1 MNRIF
6 SFISLNFILLT
17 IFSPGICQNIE
28 QRVTR
33 LETRL
38 DSLIGALKGESRD
51 IAIGDTIFDN
61 SNVLYGIIG
70 TKGTILNKTYFV
82 INHNNSWKIPYWVAY
97 YASSSN
103 LQGTANRTNDFK
115 SDPELPV
122 SSRSE
127 LEDYRNSG
135 YDRGHNAPAADF
147 KRSNEAMSMTFLLSN
162 MSPQTPKLN
171 RGIWQ
176 TLEGQV
182 RNMVFAGGEA
192 WIYTG
197 NVFLAPDSHF
207 IKPIDFIGP
216 DSVAVPTHC
225 FKTLLYKDN
234 SGKITTY
241 AFLMP
246 NQRDPIPGSPI
257 NYIVSVDKLE
267 KITGYDFF
275 FKLDDSLE
283 NRIESTIPSIWPR

>member
-1 MNRIF
+1 MNRTY
-6 SFISLNFILLT
+6 SFISFNFILLT
-17 IFSPGICQNIE
+17 IISLGICQNIE
-28 QRVTR
+28 QQVNR

-38 DSLIGALKGESRD
+38 DSLITALNGQSQP
-51 IAIGDTIFDN
+51 IAIGDTFFDN
-61 SNVLYGIIG
+61 SNVLYGIICS
-70 TKGTILNKTYFV
+70 KGIILDKTYFV

-103 LQGTANRTNDFK
+103 LQGTANRTDDFK
-115 SDPELPV
+115 PDPELPV
-122 SSRSE
+122 GSRAE

-176 TLEGQV
+176 ILEGQI
-182 RNMVFAGGEA
+182 RDMVLAGGEA
-192 WIYTG
+192 WIFTG
-197 NVFLAPDSHF
+197 SIFLSPDSHF
-207 IKPIDFIGP
+207 VNPREFIGP

-225 FKTLLYKDN
+225 FKVVLFKDN
-234 SGKITTY
+234 SNNFTTY

-246 NQRDPIPGSPI
+246 NQRDPIPGSPAD
-257 NYIVSVDKLE
+257 YVVSVDKLE

-275 FKLDDSLE
+275 YKLDDGLE
-283 NRIESTIPSIWPR
+283 NRIESVIPNIWLR